1 MPQESLVNI
10 VLRELDC
17 AAPVVDGQ
25 AIEIFQTQ
33 WATYQKLVDADFF
46 SHSVVGRLL
55 HRILVEAFSEPFSF
69 LDIACGDAHRVVETL
84 AGTNIARYRGID
96 LSEAALA
103 LAAANL
109 RDAPFNVELD
119 RGNFVEALKTPRP
132 TDVAWCGLSVHH
144 LKRDEKVDFLS
155 AVRAST
161 RKSFVLYE
169 PTCLD
174 GETRDGYMDRF
185 VRVNRVAMTMLS
197 REEIA
202 QVEHHVLTCDYPETS
217 ASWCN
222 IGIEAGF
229 ATARELYFDPTG
241 FYRVYRYDR

>member
-1 MPQESLVNI
+1 MNI
-10 VLRELDC
+10 VLRELAC

-25 AIEIFQTQ
+25 ATEIFQRQ

-46 SHSVVGRLL
+46 SHGVVGRLV
-55 HRILVEAFSEPFSF
+55 HRSLVDAFPEPFSF
-69 LDIACGDAHRVVETL
+69 LDIACGDAQRVMETL
-84 AGTNIARYRGID
+84 AGTNVARYRGID
-96 LSEAALA
+96 LSEPALK

-119 RGNFVEALKTPRP
+119 RGDFVEALKTSKP

-161 RKSFVLYE
+161 RKFFVIYE

-174 GETRDGYMDRF
+174 GESRDGYMDRF
-185 VRVNRVAMTMLS
+185 VRVNRAAMTMLS
-197 REEIA
+197 HEEIA
-202 QVEHHVLTCDYPETS
+202 QVEQHVLTCDFPETS
-217 ASWCN
+217 AGWCD

>member
-1 MPQESLVNI
+1 M
-10 VLRELDC
+10 
-17 AAPVVDGQ
+17 
-25 AIEIFQTQ
+25 
-33 WATYQKLVDADFF
+33 
-46 SHSVVGRLL
+46 GRLL
-55 HRILVEAFSEPFSF
+55 HRILADEFTQPFTF
-69 LDIACGDAHRVVETL
+69 LDIACGDAHRMAETL
-84 AGTNIARYRGID
+84 AGTRIARYRGID
-96 LSEAALA
+96 LSEPALE

-109 RDAPFNVELD
+109 KDAPFVVELD
-119 RGNFVEALKTPRP
+119 HGNFIEALKARKP

-161 RKSFVLYE
+161 SKSFVVYE
-169 PTCLD
+169 PTRLD

-185 VRVNRVAMTMLS
+185 VRFYDVALTMLS

-202 QVEHHVLTCDYPETS
+202 QVDHHVLTCDYPETS
-217 ASWCN
+217 ASWCE

-229 ATARELYFDPTG
+229 AAARELYCDPTG